1 MRLTDIASRLA
12 EIREYISKRSAA
24 GSDFSDVIT
33 IDTLYADINILH
45 GEVADAVRAEALL
58 PTMYLAQIDDAGPRA
73 YVVRVTELGTG
84 EHVAVTGE
92 IANTVG
98 GTVDHALRAVGFR
111 MAAAPY
117 RHGTGRYGVRYLVVK
132 EG

>member
-58 PTMYLAQIDDAGPRA
+58 PTMYLAHIETNVNDSEMWVVHVREVGAEASIDSMTIEFRSHARAALLKRGYRVVGNVSVTAG
-73 YVVRVTELGTG
+73 
-84 EHVAVTGE
+84 
-92 IANTVG
+92 NTARFV
-98 GTVDHALRAVGFR
+98 
-111 MAAAPY
+111 
-117 RHGTGRYGVRYLVVK
+117 VVK